1 MTSSPTQ
8 SAADVETS
16 GESQSWEVLQVW
28 PTKEAQDVQLDT
40 LLSLLNFPA
49 SQKVQVVAAVALRP
63 QRQHFCAR
71 TL

>member
-28 PTKEAQDVQLDT
+28 PTKEAQDV
-40 LLSLLNFPA
+40 FPA
-49 SQKVQVVAAVALRP
+49 SQKMQVR
-63 QRQHFCAR
+63 AR
-71 TL
+71 EEMSR